1 MKNYLIY
8 PTKIMNITQNY
19 NDNFSHKPNST
30 GKPIYDYPIDENCG
44 STGRNYFYC
53 PCDEIEI
60 KRIYGVGGSGANTI
74 WLQSTSKVLFA
85 DNTEDYCTILVTHP
99 NDDTLKPLKKGQKF
113 KRKEK
118 MFLEGKDGN
127 ATGNH
132 FHISV
137 AKGKFVYSG
146 WKKNNLGAWCI
157 TGKPVKPEDAF
168 FVDLEFTT
176 IKKTNGLTF
185 KTLPKIELPTP
196 IEVNDKVDQ
205 VEVIVDRLRAR
216 TSPKIVS
223 DNIIGFVEKGYY
235 NILDTF
241 MDDKYTWYEV
251 EQDKWVA
258 DNGSY
263 LKIHH
268 AKVEEPPKTENKPI
282 SETKEENNIIQPPIP
297 ETIEKPIKN
306 EPIIE
311 DNNEYYEEK
320 EKNNPL
326 LWLLDVIFNF
336 VKKIFTKRS

>member
-1 MKNYLIY
+1 V
-8 PTKIMNITQNY
+8 
-19 NDNFSHKPNST
+19 F
-30 GKPIYDYPIDENCG
+30 
-44 STGRNYFYC
+44 
-53 PCDEIEI
+53 
-60 KRIYGVGGSGANTI
+60 ANGE
-74 WLQSTSKVLFA
+74 
-85 DNTEDYCTILVTHP
+85 EDYVTMLISHP
-99 NDDTLKPLKKGQKF
+99 DDDTLKGLKNGQKF
-113 KRKEK
+113 KRKDK
-118 MFLEGKDGN
+118 LFLEGKDGQ

-137 AKGKFVYSG
+137 SKGKFVTNG
-146 WKKNNLGAWCI
+146 WKKNNKGAWCI
-157 TGKPVKPEDAF
+157 TGTPIKPEEAF

-185 KTLPKIELPTP
+185 KTLPKIELPLP
-196 IEVNDKVDQ
+196 VEPNNKVDQ
-205 VEVIVDRLRAR
+205 VEVIVDKLRVR
-216 TSPKIVS
+216 TAPKITS
-223 DNIIGFVEKGYY
+223 NNIIGYIKKGYY

-268 AKVEEPPKTENKPI
+268 VKIEEPPKTENKPI
-282 SETKEENNIIQPPIP
+282 SETKEENNIIELPIP